1 MKHLTIFYLFALVI
15 SQSSFSQN
23 TNKIDITTSDSEK
36 NNITKTLLDYIEGT
50 ANGQPE
56 RLKEAFHKD
65 MNLYSVDKDS
75 LKVLSGETYIGYYK
89 SGQKRNRIG
98 KIISID
104 YVNDAAMVKLE
115 IDYPSRRILYT
126 DYLLLL
132 KVEGQWK
139 IIHKS
144 YTSVSY

>member
-1 MKHLTIFYLFALVI
+1 MKYLPISLLLVLFVG
-15 SQSSFSQN
+15 QNSFSQN
-23 TNKIDITTSDSEK
+23 TNQIDVSYPESEK
-36 NNITKTLLDYIEGT
+36 NNITTTLLDYIEGT

-56 RLKEAFHKD
+56 RLKEAFHED
-65 MNLYSVDKDS
+65 MNLYSIDKDS

-89 SGQKRNRIG
+89 FGQKRNRIG

-104 YVNDAAMVKLE
+104 YVNDAAIAKLE
-115 IDYPSRRILYT
+115 IDYPDRKTLYT

-132 KVEGQWK
+132 KVAGQWK

-144 YTSVSY
+144 YTSVKY